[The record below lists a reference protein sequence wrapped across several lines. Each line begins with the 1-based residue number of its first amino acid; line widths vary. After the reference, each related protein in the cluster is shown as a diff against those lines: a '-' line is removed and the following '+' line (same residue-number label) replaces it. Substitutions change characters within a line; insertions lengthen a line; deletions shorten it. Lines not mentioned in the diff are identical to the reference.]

1 MTPIFLALSKT
12 LSVCIVRGCENQR
25 NHAWRSGRIV
35 GSAPLPVPPPCA
47 RAFLMKTP
55 LVSTMTERDFSLPYL
70 SLSPSPIILNYIS
83 TRTNLQDCVNLAP
96 RPLRRPG
103 GGITKPRTSLF
114 FGQLC
119 CLCFLG
125 SGQNVM
131 PSISSFV
138 IFHEIWLRLQLEGK
152 ITTEFCGSNNNRVSI
167 TFFLPQL
174 IS

>member
-1 MTPIFLALSKT
+1 MRESTESRVALRSY
-12 LSVCIVRGCENQR
+12 SRVC
-25 NHAWRSGRIV
+25 SPP
-35 GSAPLPVPPPCA
+35 GSPSLCA
-47 RAFLMKTP
+47 RFPNEDSISFDNDGEGFLSP
-55 LVSTMTERDFSLPYL
+55 L
-70 SLSPSPIILNYIS
+70 SLSPSPIILYYIS

-138 IFHEIWLRLQLEGK
+138 IFHEIWLRWQLEGK
-152 ITTEFCGSNNNRVSI
+152 ITESCGSNNNRVSI